1 MKTQSIYWLLLGDDW
16 FDQLSSKSYS
26 INRPLHQQLEMQCMQ
41 KGEGGTLKI
50 PLQENQ
56 GNKWEK
62 KSTQATSVSM
72 IILAINVVV
81 STLFIKIRDGGET
94 LKYNIWWSIA
104 ETRFFSHTVHRILRE
119 FHRVALN
126 ILLHYPFWRLQYC
139 IFFCDFYY
147 GFFELEGVG
156 VLKKRTMPMM
166 LHMALMSS
174 VFSKNKSE
182 KKKMMI
188 KILFLEPK
196 LFLDP
201 PKLFILFFNIFF
213 RKHNISWTTK

>member
-1 MKTQSIYWLLLGDDW
+1 MISLVLKVDLSIAPRASNWRCNACKKVKVEHW
-16 FDQLSSKSYS
+16 EFFCK
-26 INRPLHQQLEMQCMQ
+26 
-41 KGEGGTLKI
+41 KI
-50 PLQENQ
+50 KEIS
-56 GNKWEK
+56 GK

-72 IILAINVVV
+72 IILSINVVV

-94 LKYNIWWSIA
+94 LTYNIWWSIA
-104 ETRFFSHTVHRILRE
+104 ETITEYYDHRILRE

-147 GFFELEGVG
+147 GLFELEGVG

-182 KKKMMI
+182 KKKLMI
-188 KILFLEPK
+188 KILFLELK

-213 RKHNISWTTK
+213 S

>member
-1 MKTQSIYWLLLGDDW
+1 
-16 FDQLSSKSYS
+16 
-26 INRPLHQQLEMQCMQ
+26 MQCMQ
-41 KGEGGTLKI
+41 KGEGWTLRI
-50 PLQENQ
+50 LLQENQ
-56 GNKWEK
+56 GNKWK

-72 IILAINVVV
+72 IILSINVVV

-94 LKYNIWWSIA
+94 LTYNIWWSIA
-104 ETRFFSHTVHRILRE
+104 ETITEYYDHRILWE

-147 GFFELEGVG
+147 GLFELEGVG

-182 KKKMMI
+182 KKKNDDQNTV
-188 KILFLEPK
+188 FGTETVFGSP
-196 LFLDP
+196 
-201 PKLFILFFNIFF
+201 
-213 RKHNISWTTK
+213 